1 MRRRLFNISERSLQ
15 CQGFHRGKDF
25 RTETFLWF
33 VEKHDKLHV
42 CLTKRQK
49 EEKKKKEEWWCHATH
64 TTQSLIIF
72 TSSITDHCN
81 KQNALRT
88 EHDSFNHIA
97 GQYDLSHIISPIW
110 LYDLMHI
117 LKQ

>member
-49 EEKKKKEEWWCHATH
+49 EEKKKKKKSGGVMPLTPP
-64 TTQSLIIF
+64 
-72 TSSITDHCN
+72 
-81 KQNALRT
+81 
-88 EHDSFNHIA
+88 
-97 GQYDLSHIISPIW
+97 SH
-110 LYDLMHI
+110 
-117 LKQ
+117 